1 VDAPGKP
8 QPLSTSI
15 GMKQEFLIS
24 KETRPILMGNFDLFI
39 PNRIEKSSNPK
50 MVKKHSLDILPSSH
64 SVTANM
70 TQTHHKKTEL
80 SEKDIQL
87 INELVDVVSTSTN
100 SSAIKINQNGSKI
113 IIKREIRD
121 PNGISANP
129 NDTFT
134 NEFLGALEKRHDSQ
148 LLTSDFVICHNGDS
162 YKKIKTEIH
171 PKEVYSFRQK
181 IFRIPRSKPTRNLQK
196 KRLNLVLTKISGMT
210 QILIRTIT

>member
-1 VDAPGKP
+1 
-8 QPLSTSI
+8 
-15 GMKQEFLIS
+15 
-24 KETRPILMGNFDLFI
+24 MGNFDLYV
-39 PNRIEKSSNPK
+39 PTRIEKSSNLK
-50 MVKKHSLDILPSSH
+50 LVKKHSLDILPSSH
-64 SVTANM
+64 SVTANL
-70 TQTHHKKTEL
+70 THTHHKKTEL

-134 NEFLGALEKRHDSQ
+134 NEFLGALEKRQESQ
-148 LLTSDFVICHNGDS
+148 LMTSDFVICHNGDS

-171 PKEVYSFRQK
+171 PKEVFSFSQK

-196 KRLNLVLTKISGMT
+196 RRLNQVMTKISAMT